1 MGENEVINDLGDIR
15 VALLDID
22 IPSPLCDIDIL
33 SPTVP
38 EYIEHHKQIQQIQQI
53 IALVDEKMAKY
64 RGKEVTING

>member
-22 IPSPLCDIDIL
+22 IQSPLCDIDIL

-38 EYIEHHKQIQQIQQI
+38 EYIEHHKQIQQI